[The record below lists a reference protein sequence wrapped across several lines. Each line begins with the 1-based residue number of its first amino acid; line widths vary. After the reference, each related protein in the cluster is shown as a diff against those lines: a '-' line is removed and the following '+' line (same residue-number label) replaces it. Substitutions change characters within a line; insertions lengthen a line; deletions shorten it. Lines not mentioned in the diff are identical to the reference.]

1 MELEKFKDAMRESAV
16 ATGALMLIIG
26 TAAVYSWIL
35 TKEQIPQKLAML
47 MLNYISNRFVFM
59 LTVNIFLLFVGML
72 MEGASATII
81 LAPLL
86 APVAL
91 KYGINLV
98 HFGMVMVYN
107 MSIGGLTPPVG
118 TLMFVTCGVTKC
130 KLKDFLTEAMPY
142 YIFMIILLTAIT
154 YVPFSFGFLYG

>member
-1 MELEKFKDAMRESAV
+1 MLPVVIIGSIRVGIISPSEAGAVAVAYSFVLGLVWRQWNWKKFKDAMRESAV

-98 HFGMVMVYN
+98 HFGMIMVYN
-107 MSIGGLTPPVG
+107 SREIGRASCRERV
-118 TLMFVTCGVTKC
+118 
-130 KLKDFLTEAMPY
+130 
-142 YIFMIILLTAIT
+142 
-154 YVPFSFGFLYG
+154 